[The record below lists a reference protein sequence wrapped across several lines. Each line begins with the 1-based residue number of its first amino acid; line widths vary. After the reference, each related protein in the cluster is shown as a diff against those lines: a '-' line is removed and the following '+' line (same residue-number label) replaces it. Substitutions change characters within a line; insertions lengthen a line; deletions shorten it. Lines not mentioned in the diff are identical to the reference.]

1 LKYILQNQSAVYYL
15 AKENRMDD
23 FDDIQIE
30 DTINE
35 DLIEWTEEMRALYE
49 REMLERHECHSE
61 LPSDYQSEDDR
72 DWSNG
77 DPDSQLD
84 FDIQDQQ

>member
-1 LKYILQNQSAVYYL
+1 
-15 AKENRMDD
+15 MDD

-35 DLIEWTEEMRALYE
+35 DLIEWTEEM
-49 REMLERHECHSE
+49 RHECHSE

-77 DPDSQLD
+77 DPDSQIDRDLD
-84 FDIQDQQ
+84 DQ